1 MKNNR
6 EEVKTQQKT
15 EEEMKAIITVNGKIF
30 PFPLTM
36 EQLENCRKSLKS
48 KKLYKEQ
55 FQIQ

>member
-48 KKLYKEQ
+48 KKLSKE
-55 FQIQ
+55 